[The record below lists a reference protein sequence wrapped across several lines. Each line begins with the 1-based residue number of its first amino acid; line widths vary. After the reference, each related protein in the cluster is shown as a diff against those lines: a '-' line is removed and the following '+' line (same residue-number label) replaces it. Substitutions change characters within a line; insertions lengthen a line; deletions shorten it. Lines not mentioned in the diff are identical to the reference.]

1 VYFGGGFPLLPA
13 LPVRVSPLKKK
24 LRKKF
29 RKNLEVN
36 QKSPYLCSRFPGETE
51 ATEEAIFDEFT

>member
-1 VYFGGGFPLLPA
+1 MIPHFAGLAGPGFSLE
-13 LPVRVSPLKKK
+13 KK

-36 QKSPYLCSRFPGETE
+36 QKSPYLCSRFPNETE